1 MHKVLEKAYA
11 GNLGFEELMRFYQTA
26 TEKQTAELEKVLD
39 REDWPAFKHLMHKVL
54 GVNLESRET
63 TVSKAKE
70 FLSESGSLDDN
81 EKFKS

>member
-39 REDWPAFKHLMHKVL
+39 RED
-54 GVNLESRET
+54 
-63 TVSKAKE
+63 KAVID
-70 FLSESGSLDDN
+70 SLL
-81 EKFKS
+81 KLR

>member
-39 REDWPAFKHLMHKVL
+39 REDWPAFKHLMHKAVI
-54 GVNLESRET
+54 
-63 TVSKAKE
+63 
-70 FLSESGSLDDN
+70 D
-81 EKFKS
+81 